1 MKPTIAFVLGTR
13 RSGSHW
19 LGEVLGS
26 HSWAAP
32 LGEFMKHMT
41 IPGHVACRLCQA
53 DGRAGCSLYDG
64 IVDVAP
70 DDLHLFAAARLQR
83 PVLIDISK
91 RYEWAQRFTARTD
104 LDVRLIH
111 LVRDS
116 RGYIES
122 EGRRRTDADGDML
135 LEEWVAWNREIDAF
149 LATTDRPRILVS
161 YEELA
166 DTPARAFPPLCAFLG
181 HAFEPQA
188 LEYWNTPKHALGA
201 NGAAS
206 LYLRGRAVE
215 VARTGDD
222 EHYAQLT
229 QRPTAADRRWAARL
243 PAEIAA
249 RAAAHP
255 YVREMAARFAHA

>member
-1 MKPTIAFVLGTR
+1 MTPTIAFVLGTR

-32 LGEFMKHMT
+32 LGEFAKHAEE
-41 IPGHVACRLCQA
+41 PGRVACRLCEA
-53 DGRAGCSLYDG
+53 DGRAQCAVFDG
-64 IVDVAP
+64 IADVAP
-70 DDLHLFAAARLQR
+70 ENLHLFAAERLQR

-91 RYEWAQRFTARTD
+91 NYAWAGRFVRRAD

-111 LVRDS
+111 LVRDP
-116 RGYIES
+116 RGFIES
-122 EGRRRTDADGDML
+122 ERRRRSDASDDEL
-135 LEEWVAWNREIDAF
+135 LAEWAVINQDIDAF
-149 LATTDRPRILVS
+149 LATTDRPRMLVS
-161 YEELA
+161 YEALA
-166 DTPARAFPPLCAFLG
+166 DRPERAFPPLCAFLG

-188 LEYWNTPKHALGA
+188 LQYWQTPKHGLGA

-222 EHYAQLT
+222 AHYARLHLEGT
-229 QRPTAADRRWAARL
+229 SVDRRWESRL
-243 PAEIAA
+243 APDVAA

-255 YVREMAARFAHA
+255 YAQSLAERLRRA